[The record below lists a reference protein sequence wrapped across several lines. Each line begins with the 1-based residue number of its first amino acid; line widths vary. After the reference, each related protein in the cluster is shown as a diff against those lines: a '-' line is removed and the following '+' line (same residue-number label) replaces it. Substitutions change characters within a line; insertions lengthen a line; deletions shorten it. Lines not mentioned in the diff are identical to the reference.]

1 MSSRAALKMIRKY
14 KFLILF
20 CKFYTVF
27 FKGYNTHDF
36 WYPKKVVE
44 LTTHQDIEA
53 QLYLLTEWML
63 VFLSVN

>member
-14 KFLILF
+14 TFLTLF

-27 FKGYNTHDF
+27 FNDYNTHDF

-44 LTTHQDIEA
+44 LITHQDIEA

-63 VFLSVN
+63 VLLSVN